1 MPASAPAEPR
11 SERGRRN
18 RDLDVTSPIDQIRVQ
33 DSGANIEATSSG
45 KHAEIYSPD
54 RRFTP
59 EERKKIEESMQV
71 VYDQFIER
79 TAAARH
85 MAPEKVDEIA
95 QGRVWTGEQAKA
107 LGLVD
112 ELGGLY
118 KAFDVAKQRA
128 RIPADQEVDL
138 IVYPPRRS
146 FYEVLADELSS
157 PVGKLKARYT
167 ADALFEILG
176 PRERRALSAV
186 LAPSRLFRSGQ
197 VLAHMPYV
205 FVR

>member
-1 MPASAPAEPR
+1 
-11 SERGRRN
+11 
-18 RDLDVTSPIDQIRVQ
+18 
-33 DSGANIEATSSG
+33 
-45 KHAEIYSPD
+45 
-54 RRFTP
+54 
-59 EERKKIEESMQV
+59 MQV

-95 QGRVWTGEQAKA
+95 QGRVWTGEQARQ

-118 KAFDVAKQRA
+118 KAIDLAKQRA
-128 RIPADQEVDL
+128 RIPADEEVNL
-138 IVYPPRRS
+138 VVYPPRRS
-146 FYEVLADELSS
+146 FFEVLTDELAS
-157 PVGKLKARYT
+157 PVGKLRAQYT
-167 ADALFEILG
+167 SDALLEILG
-176 PRERRALSAV
+176 PRQRRALSAV
-186 LAPSRLFRSGQ
+186 LTPSRLFRSGQ